1 VLICNN
7 DDNDE
12 DVVDI
17 DGVDEGVDGGVDEVF
32 MRVVLYEGD
41 DEGVD
46 EGFEEGVD
54 NNEGGA
60 AALDPV
66 HLPELLLHALS

>member
-7 DDNDE
+7 DDKDE

-17 DGVDEGVDGGVDEVF
+17 EGVDEGVDEVF
-32 MRVVLYEGD
+32 MMVVIYEGD

-54 NNEGGA
+54 NNEGDA